1 MFTHIAQPVMK
12 LEILK
17 LLPETNTYRASS
29 YNNYSPGFLSVSDVG
44 NAGNDISAYRR
55 SNQQDISITTYF
67 WERKASIIQNLV
79 AMCCN

>member
-17 LLPETNTYRASS
+17 LLPETDTYRASS

-44 NAGNDISAYRR
+44 NAGNDISAYR